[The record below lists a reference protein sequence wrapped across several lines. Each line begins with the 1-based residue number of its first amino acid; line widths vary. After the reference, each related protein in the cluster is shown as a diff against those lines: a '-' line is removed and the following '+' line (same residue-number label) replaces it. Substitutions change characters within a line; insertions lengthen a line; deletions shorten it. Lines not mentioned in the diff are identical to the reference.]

1 MANNS
6 RYFNDPIPQLYIPT
20 STASAENQQG
30 IFGNMV
36 DKFQGDG
43 LSALGG
49 MFDMVGAE
57 GIAKQFYG
65 WSEEQYQQM
74 SDAGREAMSRQFFE
88 EDEDGNIRIGE
99 GLTSLDTWLLT
110 MAGVAGQFAATAIPG
125 AGAAGAVARA
135 ASLGSKGRAAANVV
149 GMGATG
155 GAAATGQGM
164 EQAREEVRN
173 MPDELLADSAIF
185 RDLYLGIDA
194 SKPDWNEEQKW
205 DAAKEA
211 LAAQVAREV
220 QTDPVALAANFGAS
234 AIGDPIIGRA
244 LTGARLAKNGA
255 FRSAV
260 RGALI
265 EGSTEAVQAGT
276 QQYSINQALQPI
288 DNRDSMDGVGIAA
301 LNEGLAG
308 AGFGGVA
315 GGFGGV
321 ANRQPKDRPAQAQET
336 GSLISPGSAPV
347 VNPDPSMQLPPEMEA
362 ELNRGLDPAV
372 AAVAEQN
379 PTLGAELNALD
390 QASASRQRDVAQAL
404 NRQRDLDM
412 PTAARNAGF
421 ANSPQDVGRFGDML
435 TSPVQRSIAELDEM
449 RARTVADMVAMATQD
464 KSPTP
469 QDRFSPIQYQFEGE
483 VIPAASR
490 QPASLLEG
498 LMVDGEQAQFLPDN
512 RMDGEYFQGIQT
524 EPQQPKLPQK
534 DIIFSGDNRPA
545 QQAQERSQELERM
558 ANTFADNARNQP
570 ARIPQKDIIFAGNET
585 GVTVKQNGQPFQSP
599 KEALA
604 SKTAREAKKAGNQI
618 EAVPFADGYGWQV
631 VAPNIS
637 EQAPNI
643 SQATD
648 TNVGTTISDQ
658 AAVMQS
664 PETDTAPQAAQEAQ
678 AMPAIRG
685 TKARTYTP
693 ASNKP
698 IDVEYRVVEADSL
711 VTSNDFA
718 GAVNPNYPA
727 EMQPRN
733 RSRQAYQL
741 QVNNIAKNPIA
752 EKLLDSPDTDRGAPV
767 VRNGIVESGNGR
779 SIGLREAYRTGRGDA
794 YKQALIA
801 RAEQLGLDPE
811 QVANMQQP
819 VLVRER
825 LTELS
830 PAELREFTVDSNQSA
845 GVEQSPAELAKTDAA
860 MIDDALITQL
870 AIPEDGDVLAPMNS
884 RFLRGFAAKLGNN
897 ELGSYMTSDG
907 QWNKAF
913 KDRVQNAIFAKGYD
927 DAEMLSRISESTNPE
942 SKNLLS
948 ALMSVAGKLGAIR
961 ALDADIGSSLS
972 DAYTQAAG
980 LLSRAKR
987 EGTTVDAINAQVD
1000 MLTGHTDADIVALA
1014 ESLESMIRS
1023 SKKMTAL
1030 LDGIASSVLTDAR
1043 NMGQTDIFTG
1053 EPGAR
1058 PNVNEV
1064 IRNAARQQQ
1073 QPDNAGTPGLFD
1085 SPQNQEADSTEQP
1098 SIPQATE
1105 PSRAESQSSEVS
1117 QQAEP
1122 TNQTPADAGVS
1133 VSEDA
1138 ESETASADPSAPIED
1153 FGEKIGGARK
1163 DVWGGFS
1170 DAINSDASTAELP
1183 LSKSFPEPDY
1193 VKMAADGVPMET
1205 LALIAAMRAEIP
1217 TKPRDAYKVRRWA
1230 EKVDVLRGF
1239 ASDLISGDVPLEN
1252 VLAAMRKSSGEMA
1265 AIAEAVPA
1273 IAKANPETLKLA
1285 AKYRLDSG
1293 AFTMFKGQEYRPA
1306 KVFYFPKNG
1315 RTEVLD
1321 LASDNKQAALDNLS
1335 ALIEAEANANKDTPG
1350 TKQSKIDV
1358 YQNRYTKQVYL
1369 GWKGGS
1375 GVLKIQD
1382 FPSVNAARDYLKNN
1396 RAEVE
1401 AKLERI
1407 KETPGM
1413 RRAENRDRIGPPRF
1427 AGNVTPAIF
1436 ADTFG
1441 FRGVEFG
1448 NWVEQGRRQKDLNE
1462 AYDALMDLAEV
1473 LGIPPKAIALNGEL
1487 GMAFGARG
1495 KGGKRSFKAH
1505 YERDYVVINMTKE
1518 KGAGSLAHEWWHAV
1532 DNYFARMVGKPASF
1546 ATDGSGV
1553 RGSDMRP
1560 EVRSAFDGVMSAIRK
1575 SGLIQRSAKL
1585 DERRSKPYWSTT
1597 QEASARS
1604 FEAFIIAELEAKGF
1618 SNDYLANIIEPEAWN
1633 ALEEMQG
1640 NLPDQTYPYPTKAEQ
1655 SGINPAYRNLF
1666 DTLQTKE
1673 TDKGVM
1679 LFSKA
1684 NTQGNKPSK
1693 GVPVSVAQREADK
1706 FVASLSGAA
1715 GIKVQVLPTQQDAE
1729 KLWRM
1734 SLDGDFV
1741 RGAYSDKTGTVY
1753 IIAENARNMTDL
1765 RQTIAH
1771 ELFAHGGLDKVIGA
1785 DKKQEFLNR
1794 LKGTRGKKEFKG
1806 LWSQIDRDYDGMS
1819 EDVKAEELFAYF
1831 VQNQPQKGPV
1841 KFWWNAF
1848 KRWLNNILANLG
1860 ITSKGDP
1867 DVDLM
1872 QSMMESIMFG
1882 FQFGRQ
1888 ADSNAE
1894 GDMAFSSE
1902 GNNRFVITEQ
1912 EALEQGYDVDNS
1924 FYSGTYGDPVSNIQ
1938 RGPIGSLMNNVFDG
1952 IFALQDASAA
1962 KAYGD
1967 RVQRFVIKNET
1978 IADNTRLDNEK
1989 AKAYLKD
1996 YWSNDGLTDQEF
2008 DALYDAVVFDNELA
2022 YDGESTEL
2030 LSKAT
2035 SRSEPGEQSWEMQRV
2050 RGQLARHLGFD
2061 AVYMNDE
2068 NGQSVLLVGDGV
2080 RRIANDGEL
2089 KFSRTKGQPDN
2100 RTAREKIGQA
2110 QVASQTIS
2118 DRIKNTVDTI
2128 KDSSW
2133 WKAVGTRAT
2142 EGIFDGLHGIKKA
2155 EEAAGITDPNKMGYV
2170 SARLATGLGDM
2181 LHALFSQGALE
2192 WKGGVTSIKKDTKG
2206 LLEVFGMLPEG
2217 DGLNNWL
2224 AWMAANRA
2232 EKLMAEGRENNLTTK
2247 DIAELKAL
2255 AKGNEALFEEVR
2267 KEYNKI
2273 NSATLDLAE
2282 QAGLISAE
2290 QRAGFD
2296 EEWYVPFFREMDIAD
2311 PDLNDVVK
2319 AIKAPFTTKTGI
2331 VGQSANIKALIGG
2344 TQSTQDLLQNI
2355 IQRQVSMIDAAVK
2368 NNAAREV
2375 AGNLDGTGFM
2385 TREDSPEFD
2394 AAVEALGLT
2403 RNELATKHQK
2413 VRIMENGK
2421 PVYFYVHD
2429 AALLRGLMQVH
2440 DVGSKALF
2448 NKMAR
2453 SAKRFLTTGV
2463 TLSPDFIIRN
2473 FIRDAAHAWMV
2484 NKDGAKLGTD
2494 TWKGLKASWQGDP
2507 NYWKLIASGAAFQG
2521 GYIHGADPEAAQ
2533 QQIRRA
2539 LRAKGMT
2546 TAQVDGYMAS
2556 IVTSKDKLM
2565 QAFEKYRQA
2574 SDKLEN
2580 SNRMTVYERA
2590 IAAGKSE
2597 RQALFESKD
2606 LMDYSLK
2613 GNFGLMGTLIDMLPF
2628 FNARLQGLYKLGRA
2642 AAADGDDRVLKVLSR
2657 DLAMK
2662 GLKVAGFSAALAW
2675 MYGDDERYKQLA
2687 EWDKDAHWHF
2697 FLGEGTDGHIRIPKP
2712 FELGIIFGTLP
2723 ERLFNF
2729 GAGNQSGKDAREA
2742 VGHAVFNTLAL
2753 NPVPQLVMPVY
2764 EVLRNK
2770 SSFTGAPIETLA
2782 DQQREKADR
2791 YDERTSDV
2799 TRALGGASALAG
2811 LSPKQVEHL
2820 VTGYT
2825 GTLGG
2830 YVLGMADFLARVM
2843 TGREKASTPAADW
2856 PIVRTLY
2863 QGGKEQRNT
2872 MYQQRF
2878 IESLEKAREAYG
2890 SYKLAIDEQDPDR
2903 AQRQFEKRA
2912 KELNARLPLER
2923 VQRRVSDINKAMR
2936 TVERDTRLSSSEKK
2950 DRLQQLQRQKN
2961 ELYEQAYM
2969 RLELRNW

>member
-1 MANNS
+1 MAKQIPN
-6 RYFNDPIPQLYIPT
+6 YFARPVITPTIPT
-20 STASAENQQG
+20 PKEQQRNQQG
-30 IFGNMV
+30 LFGNIV
-36 DKFQGDG
+36 DSAQAGA
-43 LSALGG
+43 LSAVGG
-49 MFDMVGAE
+49 IFDFVGADS
-57 GIAKQFYG
+57 IAKQFYG
-65 WSEEQYQQM
+65 WSDKQYEQM
-74 SDAGREAMSRQFFE
+74 SDAGREAMGRQFFE
-88 EDEDGNIRIGE
+88 EDQDGNLKIGE

-110 MAGVAGQFAATAIPG
+110 MANVAGQFAGTAIPG

-155 GAAATGQGM
+155 GAAATGQGA
-164 EQAREEVRN
+164 EQAREIARN
-173 MPDELLADSAIF
+173 LPDAILVDSEIF

-288 DNRDSMDGVGIAA
+288 DGRDGMDGVRLAA
-301 LNEGLAG
+301 INEGLAG

-321 ANRQPKDRPAQAQET
+321 VNRQPQQPAATAPQADPEVPA
-336 GSLISPGSAPV
+336 SPVAPV
-347 VNPDPSMQLPPEMEA
+347 
-362 ELNRGLDPAV
+362 DPAV
-372 AAVAEQN
+372 SAVAEQN

-390 QASASRQRDVAQAL
+390 QAIANRQRDVEQAL
-404 NRQRDLDM
+404 NRQRDLDI

-464 KSPTP
+464 KGPTP
-469 QDRFSPIQYQFEGE
+469 QDRFSPIPYEYE
-483 VIPAASR
+483 VIP
-490 QPASLLEG
+490 
-498 LMVDGEQAQFLPDN
+498 
-512 RMDGEYFQGIQT
+512 
-524 EPQQPKLPQK
+524 
-534 DIIFSGDNRPA
+534 
-545 QQAQERSQELERM
+545 
-558 ANTFADNARNQP
+558 ADNARNQP
-570 ARIPQKDIIFAGNET
+570 ARIPQKDIIFANNET

-604 SKTAREAKKAGNQI
+604 SESAREAKKAGNQV
-618 EAVPFADGYGWQV
+618 EVVPFADGYGWQV

-637 EQAPNI
+637 EQATNI

-648 TNVGTTISDQ
+648 TNVGTTLSDQ
-658 AAVMQS
+658 AAVTPS

-678 AMPAIRG
+678 AMPAPEPAAEVEATAAQQEPTLLDKAEPAAELAGEVIDPEWTAFADDTG
-685 TKARTYTP
+685 TKKIPRAEMPQIKAEHRGAMVQFMKGRDITHEQDTVP
-693 ASNKP
+693 ASELKPTQAEFSPAKVKKAMEFDDGNRSILVSSDGYVLDGHHQWLAAREKGESVDVIRLDAP
-698 IDVEYRVVEADSL
+698 IDTLIPLAREFPSSTAADGATEAASPTNQAQEQPGATVLLPEILRISKSAYIKKQAKSQKLRESSPGYEQALSKLDEQYDTDYDRALAGLTFEQFNEVNKGVPESL
-711 VTSNDFA
+711 N
-718 GAVNPNYPA
+718 
-727 EMQPRN
+727 
-733 RSRQAYQL
+733 RQAYAQ
-741 QVNNIAKNPIA
+741 
-752 EKLLDSPDTDRGAPV
+752 
-767 VRNGIVESGNGR
+767 
-779 SIGLREAYRTGRGDA
+779 LREDF
-794 YKQALIA
+794 
-801 RAEQLGLDPE
+801 GLPDQPE
-811 QVANMQQP
+811 Q
-819 VLVRER
+819 
-825 LTELS
+825 
-830 PAELREFTVDSNQSA
+830 
-845 GVEQSPAELAKTDAA
+845 
-860 MIDDALITQL
+860 
-870 AIPEDGDVLAPMNS
+870 
-884 RFLRGFAAKLGNN
+884 
-897 ELGSYMTSDG
+897 
-907 QWNKAF
+907 
-913 KDRVQNAIFAKGYD
+913 
-927 DAEMLSRISESTNPE
+927 
-942 SKNLLS
+942 
-948 ALMSVAGKLGAIR
+948 SVN
-961 ALDADIGSSLS
+961 
-972 DAYTQAAG
+972 YT
-980 LLSRAKR
+980 
-987 EGTTVDAINAQVD
+987 
-1000 MLTGHTDADIVALA
+1000 
-1014 ESLESMIRS
+1014 
-1023 SKKMTAL
+1023 
-1030 LDGIASSVLTDAR
+1030 
-1043 NMGQTDIFTG
+1043 
-1053 EPGAR
+1053 
-1058 PNVNEV
+1058 
-1064 IRNAARQQQ
+1064 
-1073 QPDNAGTPGLFD
+1073 
-1085 SPQNQEADSTEQP
+1085 
-1098 SIPQATE
+1098 
-1105 PSRAESQSSEVS
+1105 
-1117 QQAEP
+1117 
-1122 TNQTPADAGVS
+1122 
-1133 VSEDA
+1133 
-1138 ESETASADPSAPIED
+1138 SAPIED

-1239 ASDLISGDVPLEN
+1239 ASDLISGDVPLNN

-1293 AFTMFKGQEYRPA
+1293 AFTIFKGQEYRPA

-1335 ALIEAEANANKDTPG
+1335 ALIAAEANANKDTPG

-1382 FPSVNAARDYLKNN
+1382 FPSVNAARDYLQRN

-1407 KETPGM
+1407 KETPDM

-1495 KGGKRSFKAH
+1495 KGGKRNAKAH
-1505 YERDYVVINMTKE
+1505 YELSYVVINLTKE

-1532 DNYFARMVGKPASF
+1532 DNYFARSVGKKNAF
-1546 ATDGSGV
+1546 ATDGTSV
-1553 RGSDMRP
+1553 RGDAMRK
-1560 EVRSAFDGVMSAIRK
+1560 EVRAAFDEVMSAIRK

-1585 DERRSKPYWSTT
+1585 DQRRSKPYWSTT
-1597 QEASARS
+1597 EEASARS

-1655 SGINPAYRNLF
+1655 AGINPAYRNLF

-1684 NTQGNKPSK
+1684 STQGTKPAK
-1693 GVPVSVAQREADK
+1693 GVPVSVAQREAER
-1706 FVASLSGAA
+1706 FVERLSGAA
-1715 GIKVQVLPTQQDAE
+1715 GIKVQILPTQKDAE

-1741 RGAYSDKTGTVY
+1741 RGAYSEQTGTVY
-1753 IIAENARNMTDL
+1753 IIAENARNMADL
-1765 RQTIAH
+1765 KQTIAH

-1831 VQNQPQKGPV
+1831 VQNQPQRGPV

-1882 FQFGRQ
+1882 FQFGRK

-1894 GDMAFSSE
+1894 GDMAFSKDGEFIVSRPGGE
-1902 GNNRFVITEQ
+1902 TLYHGTNEIGYNAIQ
-1912 EALEQGYDVDNS
+1912 ESGFLRGPVFLTPRKDIADEYGGDSDFTIKVSIPADKLKIDFDLPGQRLLTVDEAND
-1924 FYSGTYGDPVSNIQ
+1924 YSGNDGWTIDDYIADGASVGVDENIV
-1938 RGPIGSLMNNVFDG
+1938 IDE
-1952 IFALQDASAA
+1952 
-1962 KAYGD
+1962 KAYSKDGD
-1967 RVQRFVIKNET
+1967 VTET
-1978 IADNTRLDNEK
+1978 EAFKRWFGDSKVVDE
-1989 AKAYLKD
+1989 
-1996 YWSNDGLTDQEF
+1996 DGKPLVVTHGTNAEF
-2008 DALYDAVVFDNELA
+2008 DAFDSEKLGYNTMSNASDPAIGATGFAGFWFNSGEIKRSKYSPYSKYKDVYLSIKEPIEFESLSDFADELRQVIPAEFDDTIEVMEAVQGWVKSKIESG
-2022 YDGESTEL
+2022 YDGVILFDEEFGGTSYVAFESSQIKSATGNNGDFDPTNPDIRF
-2030 LSKAT
+2030 SK
-2035 SRSEPGEQSWEMQRV
+2035 
-2050 RGQLARHLGFD
+2050 
-2061 AVYMNDE
+2061 
-2068 NGQSVLLVGDGV
+2068 
-2080 RRIANDGEL
+2080 
-2089 KFSRTKGQPDN
+2089 TKGQPDN

-2206 LLEVFGMLPEG
+2206 LLEVFGMLPE
-2217 DGLNNWL
+2217 DNGLNNWL

-2232 EKLMAEGRENNLTTK
+2232 EKLMAEGRENNLTAK

-2385 TREDSPEFD
+2385 TREDSPAFD
-2394 AAVEALGLT
+2394 AAAEEIGIS
-2403 RNELATKHQK
+2403 RKDLADRHQK

-2421 PVYFYVHD
+2421 PVYYYVHD

-2546 TAQVDGYMAS
+2546 TAQVDGYMAT

-2675 MYGDDERYKQLA
+2675 MYGDDERYKKLA

-2712 FELGIIFGTLP
+2712 FELGIIFGTMP

-2936 TVERDTRLSSSEKK
+2936 TVERDTRLSSGEKK

>member
-1 MANNS
+1 MAKQIPN
-6 RYFNDPIPQLYIPT
+6 YFARPVVTTTIPT
-20 STASAENQQG
+20 PQEQQRNQQG
-30 IFGNMV
+30 MFGNIV
-36 DKFQGDG
+36 DSAQAGA
-43 LSALGG
+43 LSAVGG
-49 MFDMVGAE
+49 IFDFVGADS
-57 GIAKQFYG
+57 IAKQFYG
-65 WSEEQYQQM
+65 WSDKQYEQM
-74 SDAGREAMSRQFFE
+74 SDAGREAMGRQFFE
-88 EDEDGNIRIGE
+88 EDDDGNIKMGE

-110 MAGVAGQFAATAIPG
+110 LANVAGQFAGTAIPG

-155 GAAATGQGM
+155 GAAATGQGA
-164 EQAREEVRN
+164 EQAREIASN
-173 MPDELLADSAIF
+173 LPDEILADSEIF
-185 RDLYLGIDA
+185 RDLFLGVDA
-194 SKPDWNEEQKW
+194 SKPDWTVEQKW

-211 LAAQVAREV
+211 LAEQIGREV
-220 QTDPVALAANFGAS
+220 KTDPLTLIANFGAS

-321 ANRQPKDRPAQAQET
+321 VNRQPQQPATTTPQADPAA
-336 GSLISPGSAPV
+336 PGSPAAPI
-347 VNPDPSMQLPPEMEA
+347 
-362 ELNRGLDPAV
+362 DPAV
-372 AAVAEQN
+372 ASVAEQN

-390 QASASRQRDVAQAL
+390 QASASRESDVEQAL

-421 ANSPQDVGRFGDML
+421 GANAQDVGRFGDML

-483 VIPAASR
+483 VIPAQQAPRLPPR
-490 QPASLLEG
+490 QANTIDAEP
-498 LMVDGEQAQFLPDN
+498 VQFLPPN
-512 RMDGEYFQGIQT
+512 
-524 EPQQPKLPQK
+524 QQ
-534 DIIFSGDNRPA
+534 
-545 QQAQERSQELERM
+545 
-558 ANTFADNARNQP
+558 
-570 ARIPQKDIIFAGNET
+570 RIPQKDIIFAGNET
-585 GVTVKQNGQPFQSP
+585 GVTVKQNGQPFQSQ
-599 KEALA
+599 KEALT
-604 SKTAREAKKAGNQI
+604 SKSAREAKRAGNQI
-618 EAVPFADGYGWQV
+618 EAVPFADGFGWRLVQP
-631 VAPNIS
+631 AAT
-637 EQAPNI
+637 EQATN
-643 SQATD
+643 
-648 TNVGTTISDQ
+648 TNVSTNISDQ
-658 AAVMQS
+658 AAVMPS

-678 AMPAIRG
+678 AMPASE
-685 TKARTYTP
+685 P
-693 ASNKP
+693 A
-698 IDVEYRVVEADSL
+698 
-711 VTSNDFA
+711 
-718 GAVNPNYPA
+718 
-727 EMQPRN
+727 
-733 RSRQAYQL
+733 
-741 QVNNIAKNPIA
+741 
-752 EKLLDSPDTDRGAPV
+752 
-767 VRNGIVESGNGR
+767 
-779 SIGLREAYRTGRGDA
+779 
-794 YKQALIA
+794 
-801 RAEQLGLDPE
+801 
-811 QVANMQQP
+811 
-819 VLVRER
+819 
-825 LTELS
+825 
-830 PAELREFTVDSNQSA
+830 
-845 GVEQSPAELAKTDAA
+845 
-860 MIDDALITQL
+860 
-870 AIPEDGDVLAPMNS
+870 
-884 RFLRGFAAKLGNN
+884 
-897 ELGSYMTSDG
+897 
-907 QWNKAF
+907 
-913 KDRVQNAIFAKGYD
+913 
-927 DAEMLSRISESTNPE
+927 
-942 SKNLLS
+942 
-948 ALMSVAGKLGAIR
+948 
-961 ALDADIGSSLS
+961 
-972 DAYTQAAG
+972 
-980 LLSRAKR
+980 
-987 EGTTVDAINAQVD
+987 
-1000 MLTGHTDADIVALA
+1000 
-1014 ESLESMIRS
+1014 
-1023 SKKMTAL
+1023 
-1030 LDGIASSVLTDAR
+1030 
-1043 NMGQTDIFTG
+1043 
-1053 EPGAR
+1053 
-1058 PNVNEV
+1058 
-1064 IRNAARQQQ
+1064 
-1073 QPDNAGTPGLFD
+1073 
-1085 SPQNQEADSTEQP
+1085 
-1098 SIPQATE
+1098 
-1105 PSRAESQSSEVS
+1105 
-1117 QQAEP
+1117 
-1122 TNQTPADAGVS
+1122 
-1133 VSEDA
+1133 
-1138 ESETASADPSAPIED
+1138 
-1153 FGEKIGGARK
+1153 
-1163 DVWGGFS
+1163 
-1170 DAINSDASTAELP
+1170 
-1183 LSKSFPEPDY
+1183 
-1193 VKMAADGVPMET
+1193 
-1205 LALIAAMRAEIP
+1205 
-1217 TKPRDAYKVRRWA
+1217 
-1230 EKVDVLRGF
+1230 
-1239 ASDLISGDVPLEN
+1239 
-1252 VLAAMRKSSGEMA
+1252 
-1265 AIAEAVPA
+1265 
-1273 IAKANPETLKLA
+1273 
-1285 AKYRLDSG
+1285 
-1293 AFTMFKGQEYRPA
+1293 
-1306 KVFYFPKNG
+1306 
-1315 RTEVLD
+1315 
-1321 LASDNKQAALDNLS
+1321 
-1335 ALIEAEANANKDTPG
+1335 
-1350 TKQSKIDV
+1350 
-1358 YQNRYTKQVYL
+1358 
-1369 GWKGGS
+1369 
-1375 GVLKIQD
+1375 
-1382 FPSVNAARDYLKNN
+1382 
-1396 RAEVE
+1396 AEVE
-1401 AKLERI
+1401 A
-1407 KETPGM
+1407 TPVQQDAAPLDNAEPAADLAGEAIDPEWTAFADDTGTKKIP
-1413 RRAENRDRIGPPRF
+1413 RAEMPQIKAEHRGAMVQFMKGRDITHEQDTVPASDLKPTQAEFSPAKVKKAMEFDGGNRSILVSSDGY
-1427 AGNVTPAIF
+1427 VL
-1436 ADTFG
+1436 D
-1441 FRGVEFG
+1441 
-1448 NWVEQGRRQKDLNE
+1448 WHHQW
-1462 AYDALMDLAEV
+1462 LA
-1473 LGIPPKAIALNGEL
+1473 
-1487 GMAFGARG
+1487 AR
-1495 KGGKRSFKAH
+1495 
-1505 YERDYVVINMTKE
+1505 E
-1518 KGAGSLAHEWWHAV
+1518 KGEAV
-1532 DNYFARMVGKPASF
+1532 DVIRLNAPIDTLIPLAREFPSSTVA
-1546 ATDGSGV
+1546 DGSTDAKQDV
-1553 RGSDMRP
+1553 SQSENNTNVD
-1560 EVRSAFDGVMSAIRK
+1560 AD
-1575 SGLIQRSAKL
+1575 SG
-1585 DERRSKPYWSTT
+1585 D
-1597 QEASARS
+1597 
-1604 FEAFIIAELEAKGF
+1604 F
-1618 SNDYLANIIEPEAWN
+1618 NIP
-1633 ALEEMQG
+1633 
-1640 NLPDQTYPYPTKAEQ
+1640 
-1655 SGINPAYRNLF
+1655 
-1666 DTLQTKE
+1666 
-1673 TDKGVM
+1673 

-1684 NTQGNKPSK
+1684 NTTGTKPAK
-1693 GVPVSVAQREADK
+1693 GVPISVAQREADR
-1706 FVASLSGAA
+1706 FVEHLSGAA
-1715 GIKVQVLPTQQDAE
+1715 GIKVQILPTQQDAAR
-1729 KLWRM
+1729 LWRM

-1741 RGAYSDKTGTVY
+1741 RGAYSDQTGTVY
-1753 IIAENARNMTDL
+1753 IIAENASNMMDL

-1794 LKGTRGKKEFKG
+1794 LKGTRSKKEFKG

-1831 VQNQPQKGPV
+1831 VQNQPQRGPV

-1894 GDMAFSSE
+1894 GGLAFNRNADYEKSKNQSF
-1902 GNNRFVITEQ
+1902 NNTIDSLLNGEVTEVEAALYHPDVGEIDLVIG
-1912 EALEQGYDVDNS
+1912 EAGTAEKN
-1924 FYSGTYGDPVSNIQ
+1924 YSDGFGLAKILIKHPEVNPYKLLDIVAGAKKTKQ
-1938 RGPIGSLMNNVFDG
+1938 RGNTIELEDEKTKIVVKLDWQGEDKKWLLTAFEPASRSQSI
-1952 IFALQDASAA
+1952 DAAPGTSSDSTLSEVEAVNSI
-1962 KAYGD
+1962 D
-1967 RVQRFVIKNET
+1967 ESS
-1978 IADNTRLDNEK
+1978 DNEQV
-1989 AKAYLKD
+1989 D
-1996 YWSNDGLTDQEF
+1996 
-2008 DALYDAVVFDNELA
+2008 
-2022 YDGESTEL
+2022 
-2030 LSKAT
+2030 
-2035 SRSEPGEQSWEMQRV
+2035 
-2050 RGQLARHLGFD
+2050 
-2061 AVYMNDE
+2061 
-2068 NGQSVLLVGDGV
+2068 
-2080 RRIANDGEL
+2080 L
-2089 KFSRTKGQPDN
+2089 KFSRTRGEPDT

-2118 DRIKNTVDTI
+2118 DRIKNTVDAI

-2155 EEAAGITDPNKMGYV
+2155 EEAVGVTDPNKMGYV

-2192 WKGGVTSIKKDTKG
+2192 WKGGVTSIKPGTKG

-2232 EKLMAEGRENNLTTK
+2232 EKLMAEGRENNLTEA

-2255 AKGNEALFEEVR
+2255 AGDNEALFEQVR
-2267 KEYNKI
+2267 TEYNKI

-2296 EEWYVPFFREMDIAD
+2296 EEWYVPFFREMEIAD

-2394 AAVEALGLT
+2394 AAVERTGIS
-2403 RNELATKHQK
+2403 RQDLAKRHQK

-2421 PVYFYVHD
+2421 PVYYYVHD

-2539 LRAKGMT
+2539 LRANGMT
-2546 TAQVDGYMAS
+2546 TKQVDGYMAS

-2675 MYGDDERYKQLA
+2675 MYGDDERYKKLA

-2712 FELGIIFGTLP
+2712 FELGIVFGTFP

-2729 GAGNQSGKDAREA
+2729 AAGNQSGKDAREA

-2753 NPVPQLVMPVY
+2753 NPVPQLVVPVY

-2782 DQQREKADR
+2782 DQQRDKADR

-2820 VTGYT
+2820 ITGYT

-2830 YVLGMADFLARVM
+2830 YVLGMADFMARVM